1 MPILELGHH
10 ESGYDIEN
18 RKGWTRIAEIIN
30 GHEFNLLAKKT
41 FSNSDLKNAQTHTF
55 SHESN
60 KLTYNLK

>member
-1 MPILELGHH
+1 MPILELGHQ

-18 RKGWTRIAEIIN
+18 RKGWKRIAEIIN
-30 GHEFNLLAKKT
+30 GQEFNLLAKKT
-41 FSNSDLKNAQTHTF
+41 FSNSDLKNAQRFTF